1 MSAQNV
7 KKKPIRNHIL
17 NMNEIKE
24 KIKQLLIENKCYIG
38 NSEVAKILRELADE
52 WDD

>member
-1 MSAQNV
+1 MS
-7 KKKPIRNHIL
+7 
-17 NMNEIKE
+17 EIKE
-24 KIKQLLIENKCYIG
+24 KIKQLLIESKCYAG